1 VRIVSDPTPDQK
13 ILLDG
18 IELLR
23 GADILEQLAGGP
35 VSDSWLMTAGKE
47 QFVARLDKPFA
58 RLLALDRRA
67 ELDVLHTVSAAGIGP
82 QIIWADPDKGVLV
95 TSYIPGTAWSPEDV
109 HDPARL
115 GRLALTLRQLHSLPP
130 RGSVFTPGKM
140 ALAYARKAGTD
151 SASRIAEQ
159 AAKLAE
165 KLLSETRRP
174 ALCHNDLVHS
184 NIIDGET
191 VRLIDWEY
199 SAVGDPYFDLAT
211 VVRHHQL
218 NAERV
223 EYFLSAYFE
232 APGKEH
238 FSRLEAFCRLYDRL
252 AALWYLSVVNQPG
265 HDVFYDEELKR
276 VLARL

>member
-1 VRIVSDPTPDQK
+1 MRNVSDPTPGQK
-13 ILLDG
+13 SLLDG

-23 GADILEQLAGGP
+23 GADILEKLAGGP
-35 VSDSWLMTAGKE
+35 ASDSWLMTAGKE
-47 QFVARLDKPFA
+47 QFVARLDKPLA

-67 ELDVLHTVSAAGIGP
+67 ELEVLHTVSSAGIGP

-95 TSYIPGTAWSPEDV
+95 TSYIPGNAWRPGDV
-109 HDPARL
+109 HDPVRL
-115 GRLALTLRQLHSLPP
+115 RRLAPTLRQLHSLPP
-130 RGSVFTPGKM
+130 RGPVFKPGKM
-140 ALAYARKAGTD
+140 ALAYAREAGTD
-151 SASRIAEQ
+151 RASRIAEQ
-159 AAKLAE
+159 ATKLAE

-184 NIIDGET
+184 NIIGGET

-218 NAERV
+218 NAGRV
-223 EYFLSAYFE
+223 EKFLSAYFE
-232 APGKEH
+232 TPGKEH

-265 HDVFYDEELKR
+265 HDALYDEELKR
-276 VLARL
+276 VMARL